1 VFLCISPSDS
11 YAVSGYDNFFIA
23 PPGPTAIQRPIRQI
37 LALGRKAGRRGSSNT
52 FSVSNKGDSPLRSV
66 SKRRHK
72 QSEVAPREDTLLDH
86 CVRSVEMAVGIEP
99 QET

>member
-1 VFLCISPSDS
+1 VFLCISLSDS
-11 YAVSGYDNFFIA
+11 YAVSYYENFFIA

-37 LALGRKAGRRGSSNT
+37 LALGRKAGGRGSSNAL
-52 FSVSNKGDSPLRSV
+52 SVSNKGDSPLRSV

-72 QSEVAPREDTLLDH
+72 QSEVAPREDTLPKRW
-86 CVRSVEMAVGIEP
+86 VRSVKMAVGTKP